1 MSNPK
6 NSSALQ
12 SLMADGAEE
21 GWVKDDV
28 PEATYVNGDLAH
40 YTMDTMAQFLAEVRR
55 HPLLTAA
62 EEIELAQ
69 RIERGDLEAKDKLVS
84 SNLRLVVS
92 VAKRYQVSRHLTLL
106 DLVQEGI
113 LGLIRAAE
121 KYDWRRGFKF
131 STYAT
136 LWIRQAIQ
144 RALDN
149 NARVIRLPA
158 GVAQQERKVAA
169 ARRRLVAT
177 LGHEPTFEELAD
189 ATGLRVAQITK
200 LAAVPRVV
208 TSLDRP
214 VGDDAET
221 TIGELL
227 PSGIPEPGE
236 EIRVSLEQEHV
247 RRVVDQLG
255 EPERSVIRLR
265 FGLERDRKPKTY
277 AAIGRE
283 LGIEPHRVR
292 AIEERALRLLA
303 LDRELEELR
312 AA

>member
-1 MSNPK
+1 MNDVSR
-6 NSSALQ
+6 SALQ
-12 SLMADGAEE
+12 SRMARSAEDGLAT
-21 GWVKDDV
+21 
-28 PEATYVNGDLAH
+28 TYVNEDLAH
-40 YTMDTMAQFLAEVRR
+40 YTVDAMSQFLAEVRR
-55 HPLLTAA
+55 YPLLTAP

-69 RIERGDLEAKDKLVS
+69 RIERGDLDAKEKLIS

-92 VAKRYQVSRHLTLL
+92 IAKRYQVSTELTLL
-106 DLVQEGI
+106 DVIQEGM

-121 KYDWRRGFKF
+121 KFDWRRGLKF

-144 RALDN
+144 RGLDN
-149 NARVIRLPA
+149 NARVIRLP
-158 GVAQQERKVAA
+158 VSIAQEERKVAA

-189 ATGLRVAQITK
+189 ATGLRLAQLTE
-200 LAAVPRVV
+200 LAAVPRVA

-214 VGDDAET
+214 VGDEAQT
-221 TIGELL
+221 TIGELI
-227 PSGIPEPGE
+227 PAEIPEPGE
-236 EIRVSLEQEHV
+236 EIRVSLEQAQV
-247 RRVVDQLG
+247 RRIVGRLG

-265 FGLERDRKPKTY
+265 FGLEGNREPNTY

-283 LGIEPHRVR
+283 LGLEPHRVR
-292 AIEERALRLLA
+292 ALEARALRQLA

>member
-6 NSSALQ
+6 HSSALQ

>member
-6 NSSALQ
+6 HSSALQ
-12 SLMADGAEE
+12 SLMADGAED

-292 AIEERALRLLA
+292 AIEDRALRLLA

>member
-1 MSNPK
+1 MSDANYT
-6 NSSALQ
+6 SALQ
-12 SLMADGAEE
+12 PLIDRSVED

-55 HPLLTAA
+55 HPLLTAS

-121 KYDWRRGFKF
+121 KYDWRRGLKF

-144 RALDN
+144 RALDT

-177 LGHEPTFEELAD
+177 LGHEPTLEELAG

-265 FGLERDRKPKTY
+265 FGLERDRKPSTY

-292 AIEERALRLLA
+292 ALEEKALRLLA